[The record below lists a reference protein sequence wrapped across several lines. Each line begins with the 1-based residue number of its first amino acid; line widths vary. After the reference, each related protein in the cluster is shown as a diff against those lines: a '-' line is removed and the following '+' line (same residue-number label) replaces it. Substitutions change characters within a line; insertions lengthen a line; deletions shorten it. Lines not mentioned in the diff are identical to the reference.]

1 MYANVIATL
10 RTGVN
15 TVTIAATASLFLVQ
29 GALGDATVRIVHAAP
44 FADTLEGTS
53 VTVSANGGTLLEN
66 FEFKDFT
73 DVLAIPAGNYDLAV
87 TPTGATDPAITASVT
102 LEDGVDY
109 TVLAVGDGVNQPLA
123 LWPLV
128 NDAAAPADGFLN
140 LRVVHAAPFA
150 ADLDATQVSIRT
162 AGGAVI
168 NGLVGVP
175 FFAESGFFPLP
186 AGTYDVKVASNDG
199 KTNFID
205 PLPVALPAGLDITVI
220 AVGDGANQPL
230 GIIALPVGELPLRAP
245 VDLSVTGWWGTTNS
259 SNEGLILQPI
269 PAENRLIG
277 TVYSYDPDGS
287 GDAKWYTFDSC
298 DSPIGGGSC
307 PSPGAFDGTAATATV
322 YEFAG
327 GNFGNGTGSAGDI
340 AGTLAIEFID
350 CDSGVA
356 SIELDTGEMLM
367 WDIRKLVDTV
377 GCTLPDAP
385 PVGPS
390 EP

>member
-1 MYANVIATL
+1 MQTKLITTARN
-10 RTGVN
+10 
-15 TVTIAATASLFLVQ
+15 AALAAAAGLFLAQ
-29 GALGDATVRIVHAAP
+29 TALGDATVRIVHAAP

-53 VTVSANGGTLLEN
+53 VTVAANGGPVLQD
-66 FEFKDFT
+66 FRFKDFT
-73 DVLAIPAGNYDLAV
+73 DVLSLPAGDYDLTV
-87 TPTGATDPAITASVT
+87 IPTGTTDPAIAASVT

-109 TVLAVGDGVNQPLA
+109 TVLAVGDGVKQPLA

-128 NDAAAPADGFLN
+128 NDAATPGDGFLN

-150 ADLDATQVSIRT
+150 ADLAATEVSIRT
-162 AGGAVI
+162 AGGTVI
-168 NGLVGVP
+168 NGLTGVP

-220 AVGDGANQPL
+220 AIGDGANQPL

-245 VDLSVTGWWGTTNS
+245 VDLSVTGWWGTSNS

-277 TVYSYDPDGS
+277 TVYSYDPAGS
-287 GDAKWYTFDSC
+287 GDARWFSFDSC

-307 PSPGAFDGTAATATV
+307 PSPGAFDGIAATATV
-322 YEFAG
+322 YEFSG
-327 GNFGNGTGSAGDI
+327 GNFGNGAGSTGAI
-340 AGTLAIEFID
+340 AGTLAVEFID
-350 CDSGVA
+350 CDTGVA
-356 SIELDTGEMLM
+356 SIELDSGETLA
-367 WDIRKLVDTV
+367 WDLRKLVETV
-377 GCTLPDAP
+377 DCTLPEAD
-385 PVGPS
+385 PVGPT

>member
-1 MYANVIATL
+1 MQAKLIT
-10 RTGVN
+10 
-15 TVTIAATASLFLVQ
+15 AARSAVVAAAASLFLAQ
-29 GALGDATVRIVHAAP
+29 TALGDATVRIVHAAP

-53 VTVSANGGTLLEN
+53 VTVAANGGTVLEN

-73 DVLAIPAGNYDLAV
+73 DVLPLPAGDYELTV
-87 TPTGATDPAITASVT
+87 TPTGATDPAITANVT

-128 NDAAAPADGFLN
+128 NDAAAPGDGNLN

-150 ADLDATQVSIRT
+150 SDLAATQVSIRT
-162 AGGAVI
+162 AGGTVI
-168 NGLVGVP
+168 NGLTGVP
-175 FFAESGFFPLP
+175 YFAESGFFPLP
-186 AGTYDVKVASNDG
+186 AATYDVKVASNDG
-199 KTNFID
+199 RTNFID

-220 AVGDGANQPL
+220 AIGDGVNQPL
-230 GIIALPVGELPLRAP
+230 GILALPVGELPLRQP

-277 TVYSYDPDGS
+277 TVYSYDPAGS
-287 GDAKWYTFDSC
+287 GDARWFSFDSC

-307 PSPGAFDGTAATATV
+307 PNPGAFDGTTATATV
-322 YEFAG
+322 YQFAG
-327 GNFGNGTGSAGDI
+327 GNFGNGAGSTGAI
-340 AGTLAIEFID
+340 AGTLAVEFID

-356 SIELDTGEMLM
+356 SIDLDSGETLM
-367 WDIRKLVDTV
+367 WDLRKLVQTV
-377 GCTLPDAP
+377 DCTLPETG
-385 PVGPS
+385 PVVPS